1 MGFMDKAKKMAEQAQ
16 AKLDEAQQAFNERQ
30 GASPP
35 AGAGTP
41 ATNPPPVE
49 YDQHGRPV
57 QPHSDA
63 RGESA
68 TPPHGDPLTP
78 ETSTADVPA
87 TPHEDPP
94 AETTTPPHG
103 DPLSAEAPK
112 PKPPPSGGSG
122 LTSGD
127 PLGG

>member
-30 GASPP
+30 GH
-35 AGAGTP
+35 GVAGTP
-41 ATNPPPVE
+41 KSEAPPVE

-78 ETSTADVPA
+78 ETPTAGAPA
-87 TPHEDPP
+87 TPHEHPP

-103 DPLSAEAPK
+103 DPLGAEAPK
-112 PKPPPSGGSG
+112 PKAPPPGGPG
-122 LTSGD
+122 MTSGD
-127 PLGG
+127 PLAG

>member
-16 AKLDEAQQAFNERQ
+16 AKLDEAQHAFNERQ
-30 GASPP
+30 GH
-35 AGAGTP
+35 GVAGTP
-41 ATNPPPVE
+41 APDAPATQ
-49 YDQHGRPV
+49 YDQHGRPT
-57 QPHSDA
+57 QPHSDP

-78 ETSTADVPA
+78 ETPTADAPA
-87 TPHEDPP
+87 TPHEHPP

-103 DPLSAEAPK
+103 DPLGAEAPK
-112 PKPPPSGGSG
+112 PKAPPSGGPG

>member
-30 GASPP
+30 GH
-35 AGAGTP
+35 GVAGTP
-41 ATNPPPVE
+41 AQDTPPTQ
-49 YDQHGRPV
+49 YDQHGRPT

-78 ETSTADVPA
+78 ETPTAGAPA
-87 TPHEDPP
+87 TPHEHPP

-103 DPLSAEAPK
+103 DPLGGEAPK
-112 PKPPPSGGSG
+112 PKAPPSGGPG

>member
-1 MGFMDKAKKMAEQAQ
+1 VQ
-16 AKLDEAQQAFNERQ
+16 
-30 GASPP
+30 
-35 AGAGTP
+35 
-41 ATNPPPVE
+41 

-57 QPHSDA
+57 PPHSDA

-78 ETSTADVPA
+78 EEPAAGAPA
-87 TPHEDPP
+87 TAHEDAP

-112 PKPPPSGGSG
+112 PKAPPSGGPG
-122 LTSGD
+122 MTSGD
-127 PLGG
+127 PLAG

>member
-30 GASPP
+30 GQ
-35 AGAGTP
+35 GVAGTP
-41 ATNPPPVE
+41 GPASGAPPVD
-49 YDQHGRPV
+49 YDQHGRPT

-68 TPPHGDPLTP
+68 TPPHGDPLSP
-78 ETSTADVPA
+78 EAPGAA
-87 TPHEDPP
+87 TPTAPHEHGP

-112 PKPPPSGGSG
+112 PKPPPSGGPG
-122 LTSGD
+122 MTSGD